1 MINVVKVGG
10 AVVEDS
16 CQLAVFLDGFS
27 QLSGENI
34 LVHGGG
40 RSATAMATQ
49 LGLPTTMIEGR
60 RVTDADMLRV
70 VEMVYGGLVN
80 KTIVAQCQARG
91 VDAVGL
97 TGADMDIIRAVKRP
111 VKNGVDYGYVGDVA
125 EVNAFT
131 IEELLSHMHTPI
143 IAPLTHDGAG
153 QMLNTNADTIA
164 SEIAKALARSRR
176 HVILTFCFEKTGV
189 LLNPDDDNSVID
201 TITLNYYEELKQKG
215 IVRGGM
221 IPKLDNAFEAI
232 AAGVSQVRI
241 TSALNLQGGTVIC

>member
-16 CQLAVFLDGFS
+16 FQLAVFLDGFS
-27 QLSGENI
+27 QLRGENI

-97 TGADMDIIRAVKRP
+97 TGADMDIIRAVKERAD
-111 VKNGVDYGYVGDVA
+111 VKRTDDGFHFRFILKDHFQLIIDFFVGC
-125 EVNAFT
+125 
-131 IEELLSHMHTPI
+131 P
-143 IAPLTHDGAG
+143 G
-153 QMLNTNADTIA
+153 
-164 SEIAKALARSRR
+164 
-176 HVILTFCFEKTGV
+176 
-189 LLNPDDDNSVID
+189 
-201 TITLNYYEELKQKG
+201 
-215 IVRGGM
+215 
-221 IPKLDNAFEAI
+221 
-232 AAGVSQVRI
+232 
-241 TSALNLQGGTVIC
+241 